1 MKIKPIYKS
10 SDASEIAAVRNLYEE
25 AFPREERID
34 WNDLMRLAIVMPLSI
49 DAYYIDDKFIGFT
62 ILNER
67 NDFNW
72 FWYFAVIPSLRGNG
86 YGQRIL
92 DSMLQRYAHSPLI
105 LDVESPFQECTNFE
119 QRQRRYNF
127 YLRNGFK
134 DSHVGRTFEGITYCI
149 LIYGNYNFTIKDYD
163 RILSHLR
170 HHWDTMPESD

>member
-72 FWYFAVIPSLRGNG
+72 FWYFVIKALQLPISCLRFISHHSFELFIGSVCKNRFLHHLLHNG
-86 YGQRIL
+86 K
-92 DSMLQRYAHSPLI
+92 SS
-105 LDVESPFQECTNFE
+105 
-119 QRQRRYNF
+119 
-127 YLRNGFK
+127 
-134 DSHVGRTFEGITYCI
+134 
-149 LIYGNYNFTIKDYD
+149 
-163 RILSHLR
+163 
-170 HHWDTMPESD
+170 